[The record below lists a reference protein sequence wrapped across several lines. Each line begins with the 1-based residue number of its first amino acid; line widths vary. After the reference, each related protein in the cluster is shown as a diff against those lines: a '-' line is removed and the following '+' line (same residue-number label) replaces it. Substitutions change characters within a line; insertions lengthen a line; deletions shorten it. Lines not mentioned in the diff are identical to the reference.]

1 MRWVTREQ
9 VRVGRMG
16 CAWLITRFIDP
27 EAEILTVPGP
37 EVIPT
42 AERAGATAFHAHGV
56 ALKRQGDHSS
66 FEVMLAA
73 YHLDGDPALALLG
86 QIVNTADVHPSPFDR
101 PEGAGLKAITDGFTA
116 LYATDAERLRAG
128 ATVFDGLY
136 RYCQQVVEREG
147 AASEA
152 SAPGAEG

>member
-16 CAWLITRFIDP
+16 CAWLIERFIDP

-42 AERAGATAFHAHGV
+42 AERTGATPFHAHGV
-56 ALKRQGDHSS
+56 ALKRQGDRSS

-73 YHLDGDPALALLG
+73 YHLEADPVLALLG
-86 QIVNTADVHPSPFDR
+86 QIVNTADVHPSPFNR
-101 PEGAGLKAITDGFTA
+101 PEGAGLKAITDGLAA
-116 LYATDAERLRAG
+116 LLATDAERLRAG
-128 ATVFDGLY
+128 GQVFDGLY
-136 RYCQQVVEREG
+136 RYCQQTVERADAVPTVE
-147 AASEA
+147 S
-152 SAPGAEG
+152 

>member
-42 AERAGATAFHAHGV
+42 AERTSATPFHAHGV
-56 ALKRQGDHSS
+56 ALKRQGDRSS

-73 YHLDGDPALALLG
+73 YHLDGNPALALLG
-86 QIVNTADVHPSPFDR
+86 QIVNTADVHPSPFNR
-101 PEGAGLKAITDGFTA
+101 SEGAGLKAITDGFTA
-116 LYATDAERLRAG
+116 LFATDAERLRAG
-128 ATVFDGLY
+128 AEVFDGLY
-136 RYCQQVVEREG
+136 RYCQQVVERADAGG
-147 AASEA
+147 AA
-152 SAPGAEG
+152 SAPGTEG

>member
-1 MRWVTREQ
+1 MLWVTREQ

-42 AERAGATAFHAHGV
+42 AERTGGTPFHAHGV
-56 ALKRQGDHSS
+56 ALKRQGDRSS

-73 YHLDGDPALALLG
+73 YRLEGNPALALLG
-86 QIVNTADVHPSPFDR
+86 QIVNTADVHPSPFNR

-116 LYATDAERLRAG
+116 LLATDAERLRAG
-128 ATVFDGLY
+128 EQVFDGLY
-136 RYCQQVVEREG
+136 RYCQQAVERAD
-147 AASEA
+147 AASTA
-152 SAPGAEG
+152 AGV